1 MESINPRT
9 SFGISFEKI
18 VDYLIRLAV
27 LLFLVGWCFQILRPF
42 VLILIWA
49 GVIAIAIY
57 PLYLIFIKVF
67 RKRALASVVLTLL
80 LLCIIIIPGWLLT
93 ESLFE
98 EVSHLR
104 ELNAEGKL
112 VIPPPGDRVAN
123 WPGITKPIVDIWR
136 LASENLQSALSEY
149 AAQLKVAGA
158 WLLSAAAGIGTGIL
172 QFVVSIIIAGIL
184 LAYSTSVGNA
194 VTEVFV
200 KLAGKEG
207 EHFADATVATV
218 RSVVKGIL
226 GVAVIQ
232 ATMAG
237 LGFFIAGVP
246 YAGVWTVACLF
257 FAVIQVGAGPVAIP
271 VMIYMFSAADTLT
284 AVLLA
289 IWLVITLISDN
300 ILKPLL
306 LGRGAPAP
314 MLVVFLGAI
323 GGFISNG
330 FLGLFLGA
338 VILTIG
344 YKLFIAWL
352 NSPQTTT
359 VPIVKD

>member
-1 MESINPRT
+1 METYNPPNPPT
-9 SFGISFEKI
+9 ISFEKL
-18 VDYLIRLAV
+18 VDIIIRLGV
-27 LLFLVGWCFQILRPF
+27 LLFLVGWCFTILSPF

-49 GVIAIAIY
+49 GVIAIALY
-57 PLYLIFIKVF
+57 PLYIFFLKMF
-67 RKRALASVVLTLL
+67 RQRKGWASAVLTILML
-80 LLCIIIIPGWLLT
+80 SILIIPSWLVT
-93 ESLFE
+93 QSLYE
-98 EVSHLR
+98 EISNLR
-104 ELNAEGKL
+104 DLNKQGLL
-112 VIPPPGDRVAN
+112 VIPPPGENTAN
-123 WPGITKPIVDIWR
+123 WPSVAKPILDLWK
-136 LASENLQSALSEY
+136 LASEDLQEAMMQYSD
-149 AAQLKVAGA
+149 QLKAAVA
-158 WLLSAAAGIGTGIL
+158 WLLSAVAGIGGGVL
-172 QFVVSIIIAGIL
+172 QFVASIIIAGVL

-194 VTEVFV
+194 ATKIFI
-200 KLAGKEG
+200 KLVGKNG
-207 EHFADATVATV
+207 ENFANTTVITV

-232 ATMAG
+232 ASMAG

-271 VMIYMFSAADTLT
+271 VMIYMFSATDTLT

-323 GGFISNG
+323 GGFIASG
-330 FLGLFLGA
+330 ILGLFLGA
-338 VILTIG
+338 VILTLG
-344 YKLFIAWL
+344 YKLFMVWL
-352 NSPQTTT
+352 ESPQTENS
-359 VPIVKD
+359 VIK

>member
-1 MESINPRT
+1 METLNPPKPPY
-9 SFGISFEKI
+9 IPFEKLVDII
-18 VDYLIRLAV
+18 VRLGV
-27 LLFLVGWCFQILRPF
+27 LLFLVGWCFTILRPF
-42 VLILIWA
+42 VLILMWA

-57 PLYLIFIKVF
+57 PLYSIFIKLF

-80 LLCIIIIPGWLLT
+80 MLSILIVPSWLVT
-93 ESLFE
+93 ASLFE

-104 ELNAEGKL
+104 ELNKTGEL
-112 VIPPPGDRVAN
+112 VIPPPSESTAD
-123 WPGITKPIVDIWR
+123 WPAITKPIVDLWR
-136 LASENLQSALSEY
+136 LASDNLQSALTQYS
-149 AAQLKVAGA
+149 AQLKAAGV
-158 WLLSAAAGIGTGIL
+158 WLLSAVAGIGTGVL

-184 LAYSTSVGNA
+184 LAYSTPVGNA
-194 VTEVFV
+194 ATAIFI
-200 KLAGKEG
+200 KLAGKNG
-207 EHFADATVATV
+207 EHFASTTVTTV

-232 ATMAG
+232 AAMAG
-237 LGFFIAGVP
+237 IGFFVAGVP

-257 FAVIQVGAGPVAIP
+257 FAIIQVGAGPVAIP
-271 VMIYMFSAADTLT
+271 IMIYMFSATDTLT

-323 GGFISNG
+323 GGFITSG
-330 FLGLFLGA
+330 FLGLFLGS

-344 YKLFIAWL
+344 YKLLILWL
-352 NSPQTTT
+352 DSPQPNTEQ
-359 VPIVKD
+359 